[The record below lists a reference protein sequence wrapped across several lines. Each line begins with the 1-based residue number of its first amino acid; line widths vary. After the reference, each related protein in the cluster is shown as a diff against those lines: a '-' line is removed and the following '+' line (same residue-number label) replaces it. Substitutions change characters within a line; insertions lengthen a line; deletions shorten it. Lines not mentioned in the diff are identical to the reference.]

1 MMLNSIR
8 ALTDEHFAILKALEI
23 LNVIDINTDNIQDIK
38 IIIDFM
44 KNFVDNCHHVKEEKV
59 LFDFLERKGMVG
71 GPIYVMAYEHNK
83 LRDIINRIEVK
94 YNEPE
99 GLREDLNN
107 LIVLLASHI
116 DKENNVLFPT
126 AENLLSD
133 DEDKIIYDKF
143 ERIEEGFG
151 KERHK
156 KYIEL
161 INMLYNRYANKK
173 SNKR

>member
-1 MMLNSIR
+1 M
-8 ALTDEHFAILKALEI
+8 
-23 LNVIDINTDNIQDIK
+23 NTDNMQDIK

-44 KNFVDNCHHVKEEKV
+44 KNFVDNCHHVKEEKL
-59 LFDFLERKGMVG
+59 LFDFLEHKGMVG

-94 YNEPE
+94 YNEPK

-107 LIVLLASHI
+107 LIVMLSSHI

-133 DEDKIIYDKF
+133 DEDKIIYYKF

-151 KERHK
+151 KERHR

-161 INMLYNRYANKK
+161 INTLYNRYTNKNQIK
-173 SNKR
+173 DKRINYPTNFSTF